1 MVKDRS
7 PIMIHANNTLTG
19 MITIRAS
26 RNTEILETDFDAKVN
41 NHTKTYSALVSVQR
55 WFQIRLDVIA
65 STYGM
70 IAVLSSV
77 FGKSLIKADNS
88 FRVFFMKFNNFFQK
102 AILV

>member
-1 MVKDRS
+1 
-7 PIMIHANNTLTG
+7 

-26 RNTEILETDFDAKVN
+26 RSTEILEKDFDAKVN
-41 NHTKTYSALVSVQR
+41 NHTKTYAPLVGVQR

-77 FGKSLIKADNS
+77 FGKSN
-88 FRVFFMKFNNFFQK
+88 
-102 AILV
+102 ILLKYLK